1 MVRSSQPF
9 LALLPLFLVAAGLVP
24 ARAQLP
30 PEGPF
35 SRTNLVAWCI
45 VPFDAKK
52 RGPEERAAMLESL
65 GIRRLAYDWR
75 SEHVPT
81 FDAEV
86 AALQKHHIELTA
98 WWFPAAVN
106 DEAKAILDCLQR
118 HRLSPQLW
126 VTMGTEPEPDPKRL
140 GEKLAG
146 AVETLKPLCAAARSI
161 GSTVGLYNH
170 LGWFGEPAS
179 QIAIMQRLRA
189 AGHTNVGMVY
199 NFHHAH
205 AHIDRFPELLW
216 LMQPYLLAINLNGM
230 IFEGDRQGKKIIPL
244 GTGDEELAMLRAL
257 RDSGYRGPVG
267 IIGHTEDD
275 AEWKLKQELIGL
287 ERLVPQLDLPAVS
300 RYLPRNERP
309 ARPNPSA
316 TGENNATPAPP
327 ASLLPGPSEVIVVGQ
342 FGKALDARTRQ
353 LLTAG
358 TFELRT
364 PPITVE
370 ARIRLGSSKDF
381 NIIAASEAKSSPT
394 HWELY
399 TYAGT
404 GELSFFVPGA
414 EPPDLRSGTS
424 VADGAWHHV
433 AAQYGTDSVA
443 FFVDGQEVSRHPIQR
458 RVEASRGNAQFAIGR
473 LVEGGLA
480 CDGYIESVR
489 IGRGVRQVADV
500 AKRPLAAD
508 DATVGIWSFE
518 THEDLESW
526 GALAATVP
534 TYAAFRPLPTVA
546 ANVASATPSTSPP
559 DSSPRSTP
567 GASAP
572 PTLAVTA
579 GTQVINRD
587 EPWKQTEGDWVDDRW
602 NQSTQGRWQAYYLP
616 SPEGTVRKGL
626 AVRLGDATHP
636 SGVAYDTAT
645 GQWRMAWTGGFLRF
659 DPARFG
665 LLNPPQPA
673 GNIEFTL
680 SNKAGWKGGEV
691 RWLGFAPNDQRLI
704 LEYTVGDRLVRES
717 PWATEVDGGTLFTRD
732 FEFGVSEQATAESIV
747 LEGPAPQATKGQI
760 GSLPYL
766 GFTTDSG
773 VRAVVL
779 SSNAGAELVHVGLE
793 GIKLRVPTSAQTIR
807 FRLST
812 FVGTAP
818 GLANLAGHLQ
828 QLPTP
833 ANLANLLIEAR
844 GESAPPI
851 VVKGQVGNGRD
862 AYAIDTIPVPYD
874 NPWKALMFCSGIGFF
889 DNGDAAVGTIH
900 GDVWRVSGLNETLE
914 NIEWRR
920 IASGLFQP
928 LGLTMVSNQVV
939 VLCRDHLTRLVDLN
953 GDLATD
959 YYESLSSLIETSGG
973 GHDYVTSL
981 CRDAAG
987 NFYYVDPRGA
997 HRISSDGR
1005 HKETLATGFRNPN
1018 GMGVSADGKIITVA
1032 PQQGDWT
1039 PSSVI
1044 QEIKAGGWY
1053 GYGGPKV
1060 TDQRPLGYDLPLCWI
1075 PHPVDNSS
1083 GSQVWANSDRFGPLS
1098 HQLIHLSW
1106 GRCTL
1111 FLTLRDIVE
1120 GTPQGAVVPLKGRLL
1135 SGPMRGEFSPRDG
1148 QLYVVGCQGWQTA
1161 AARDGSLQRVR
1172 WTGKKLPLPTAWEAR
1187 AGQLVL
1193 RFNENLDRGTVED
1206 TGSYSLEAWN
1216 YRYAAQYG
1224 SKDWSVRDPQR
1235 EGRDPWEVKAARF
1248 DGDQRTVILE
1258 VPDLRPVMQFGLKF
1272 NLDAADG
1279 TSAAGELYGTIHQ
1292 VHSR

>member
-1 MVRSSQPF
+1 MPRLHLSILSLFPLAIACLQFAAFGAPLPSS
-9 LALLPLFLVAAGLVP
+9 GI
-24 ARAQLP
+24 
-30 PEGPF
+30 F

-52 RGPEERAAMLESL
+52 RGPEERAAMLEGL
-65 GIRRLAYDWR
+65 GIHRLAYDWR
-75 SEHVPT
+75 AEHIPT

-86 AALQKHHIELTA
+86 AALQRHHIELTA
-98 WWFPAAVN
+98 WWFPAALN
-106 DEAKAILDCLQR
+106 DEANAILDCLRR
-118 HRLSPQLW
+118 HRLNPQLW

-146 AVETLKPLCAAARSI
+146 AVETLKPICAAAGAL
-161 GSTVGLYNH
+161 GSSVGLYNH

-179 QIAIMQRLRA
+179 QIAIIQRLRA

-199 NFHHAH
+199 NFHHGH

-216 LMQPYLLAINLNGM
+216 LMQPYLLTINLNGM
-230 IFEGDRQGKKIIPL
+230 IFEGDQKGKKIIPL

-267 IIGHTEDD
+267 VIGHTEDD
-275 AEWKLKQELIGL
+275 AEWKLQQELNGL
-287 ERLVPQLDLPAVS
+287 ERLVPELDQPAVS

-309 ARPNPSA
+309 TRPNP
-316 TGENNATPAPP
+316 APGTDAALP
-327 ASLLPGPSEVIVVGQ
+327 PSPQASLLPGPSEIIVVGQ
-342 FGKALDARTRQ
+342 FGKALDARVRQ

-364 PPITVE
+364 PPLTIE
-370 ARIRLGSSKDF
+370 ARVRLGSAKDF
-381 NIIAASEAKSSPT
+381 NIIASSEAKSSPT

-399 TYAGT
+399 TYTGT
-404 GELSFFVPGA
+404 GELCFFAPGA
-414 EPPDLRSGTS
+414 VPSEIRSRTP

-433 AAQYGTDSVA
+433 AAQYGSDHVA
-443 FFVDGQEVSRHPIQR
+443 LFVDSQEVCRQPIQR
-458 RVEASRGNAQFAIGR
+458 RAEASRGNAQFAIGR
-473 LVEGGLA
+473 LVEGGLV

-489 IGRGVRQVADV
+489 IRRGVRPVADI
-500 AKRPLAAD
+500 AKRLLAAD
-508 DATVGIWSFE
+508 DTTAAIWSFE

-526 GALAATVP
+526 GAFAATVP
-534 TYAAFRPLPTVA
+534 MSAAFRPLSIVA
-546 ANVASATPSTSPP
+546 ATVASANPSTPSTPSP
-559 DSSPRSTP
+559 DLTP
-567 GASAP
+567 AATASGAR
-572 PTLAVTA
+572 TV
-579 GTQVINRD
+579 NRD

-602 NQSTQGRWQAYYLP
+602 NQTTQGRWQAYYFS
-616 SPEGTVRKGL
+616 SPEGSVRKGL
-626 AVRLGDATHP
+626 AVRLGDTATA
-636 SGVAYDTAT
+636 GVAYDTAT
-645 GQWRMAWTGGFLRF
+645 GQWRLAWTGGFLHF

-665 LLNPPQPA
+665 LLNAPKPA
-673 GNIEFTL
+673 GSIELTL
-680 SNKAGWKGGEV
+680 SPKAAWKGGEF
-691 RWLGFAPNDQRLI
+691 RWLGFALYEQRLI
-704 LEYTVGDRLVRES
+704 LEYTVGDRLIRES
-717 PWATEVDGGTLFTRD
+717 PWATPVEGGTLFTRD
-732 FEFGVSEQATAESIV
+732 FEFGVSDRVDAEALV
-747 LEGPAPQATKGQI
+747 LEGPSSKATQGQT
-760 GSLPYL
+760 GSQPFF
-766 GFTTDSG
+766 GFATETG

-779 SSNAGAELVHVGLE
+779 SPSAAAELVQVGLE
-793 GIKLRVPTSAQTIR
+793 GVRLRVPAAPQTVR
-807 FRLST
+807 LRLST
-812 FVGTAP
+812 FVGSAA
-818 GLANLAGHLQ
+818 GLANLSTTLQ
-828 QLPTP
+828 TQPDP
-833 ANLANLLIEAR
+833 ANLANRLIEAR
-844 GESAPPI
+844 GESTPPLA
-851 VVKGQVGNGRD
+851 VKGQLGNGRD

-874 NPWKALMFCSGIGFF
+874 NPWKALMFCSGVGFF

-900 GDVWRVSGLNETLE
+900 GDVWRVSGLNENLE
-914 NIEWRR
+914 RVEWRR

-959 YYESLSSLIETSGG
+959 YYESLSSLIETSSG

-987 NFYYVDPRGA
+987 NFYYVDPRGV
-997 HRISSDGR
+997 HRISPDGR
-1005 HKETLATGFRNPN
+1005 RQETLAAGFRNPN

-1053 GYGGPKV
+1053 GYGGPKAS
-1060 TDQRPLGYDLPLCWI
+1060 DSRPLGYDLPLCWI

-1111 FLTLRDIVE
+1111 LLTLRDVVD

-1161 AARDGSLQRVR
+1161 AARDGSFQRVR
-1172 WTGKKLPLPTAWEAR
+1172 WTGKKLPLPTFWTAR
-1187 AGQLVL
+1187 PKQLVL
-1193 RFNENLDRGTVED
+1193 RFNEPLDRGTVED
-1206 TGSYSLEAWN
+1206 PGSYALEAWN

-1224 SKDWSVRDPQR
+1224 SKDWSVRDPNH
-1235 EGRDPWEVKAARF
+1235 EGRDAWEVKAARLDT
-1248 DGDQRTVILE
+1248 DGRTVILDI
-1258 VPDLRPVMQFGLKF
+1258 PDLQPVMQFGLKF
-1272 NLDAADG
+1272 NLDATDG
-1279 TSAAGELYGTIHQ
+1279 TSAAGELYGTIHRL
-1292 VHSR
+1292 HAP